1 MVKRNGKLL
10 ENYNSQDVRGVFT
23 WLYSKKHNKEY
34 VDRGFI
40 GYDLKIIKEAIKHH
54 GLFPVLAG
62 FYNGVKNNNDNVSI
76 KYIIRG
82 FEFKYYL
89 PDNNAEI
96 YYKVMVYGTDKV
108 KAYWR
113 KYLLLNSKWFPTAAS
128 EQKKKKII
136 EKIKEWTN
144 AQTE

>member
-1 MVKRNGKLL
+1 MVKRDGKPLKD
-10 ENYNSQDVRGVFT
+10 YNSQDVRGVFT

-34 VDRGFI
+34 TNKGFI
-40 GYDLKIIKEAIKHH
+40 GYDLKLIKEAVKQY

-62 FYNGVKNNNDNVSI
+62 FYNAIHTRKDTVTI
-76 KYIIRG
+76 KYIIKG

-89 PDNNAEI
+89 PDSNAEI
-96 YYKVMVYGTDKV
+96 YYKVMVYGTDKI

-113 KYLLLNSKWFPTAAS
+113 KYTLLNSKWFPTAAS
-128 EQKKKKII
+128 EQKKKKILN
-136 EKIKEWTN
+136 KLKEWGN